1 MRDTSITTADDK
13 LCSGCGFP
21 LGGSRLGIIGV
32 PGTYHADC
40 LPHASTAALLATAR
54 AEARREALEEAAKV
68 ADAHVAAMEKKLAKP
83 GLSEFDEGLWASAHT
98 EASYIATAIRALIE
112 HESKH
117 DSKEG

>member
-54 AEARREALEEAAKV
+54 AEARREALEEAAQFADRRSAACLKMAEDAPGPLRHARETAAAAEAKV
-68 ADAHVAAMEKKLAKP
+68 
-83 GLSEFDEGLWASAHT
+83 
-98 EASYIATAIRALIE
+98 IATAIRAMME
-112 HESKH
+112 
-117 DSKEG
+117 KEG